1 MSSALNLTFKWHK
14 FRIDKRDGFKWCNR
28 VLPPE
33 AKLIHGDGEVPG
45 LIVAVVQV
53 AVVHRDEVHVTEDE
67 AVVRGLLQGLPVADV
82 QQLGPVESVF
92 AQLWKHTHTHKNGV
106 IPSLDEQE
114 DVFLFSDPARKTCA
128 VV

>member
-1 MSSALNLTFKWHK
+1 MFKAWKH
-14 FRIDKRDGFKWCNR
+14 

-45 LIVAVVQV
+45 LLVAVIKV
-53 AVVHRDEVHVTEDE
+53 AVVHRDEVHVAENE

-82 QQLGPVESVF
+82 QQLGPVERVL
-92 AQLWKHTHTHKNGV
+92 AQLWKRTQEERGLAHVSTRRRMSSSV
-106 IPSLDEQE
+106 IRNADH
-114 DVFLFSDPARKTCA
+114 